1 MTIRECARRRDSTFG
16 TVRPGLSRSLKP
28 GQRYI
33 VDSEDRTIF
42 MRVRMSLQPL
52 PGGRTAQRLL
62 RAEQRSTEL
71 GQVGRRDLRAAGP
84 RHIRQI
90 GGRGL
95 PARATPCAAISI
107 DQAFTLRYLW
117 ADPAASYTRPAESEA
132 LRVWEGRVTTSGLTL
147 NPEVAEAKSAGPR
160 WFEETDRG
168 NLAIIDEL
176 VAGNYLDHNP
186 PLPDLPSGREG
197 VRPAIEV
204 LRSAFL
210 DAMHTIDNLIA
221 EGDKVMTRVTTC
233 ATLVGECLG
242 DQPTGKVVAISGIAV
257 HRVADGKLVE
267 HWAHAD
273 IAAFMRQIGADV
285 GDLGQAVG
293 EQPAQ
298 RRLNVLLVGCV
309 AHPLARPDQH
319 PPASGFEPRQVVLC
333 VLAPHKC
340 LLAVGR
346 ELFLSELANCLQ
358 HQMSVTSSSIW
369 PCWLRICS
377 ARART

>member
-1 MTIRECARRRDSTFG
+1 M
-16 TVRPGLSRSLKP
+16 
-28 GQRYI
+28 
-33 VDSEDRTIF
+33 
-42 MRVRMSLQPL
+42 
-52 PGGRTAQRLL
+52 
-62 RAEQRSTEL
+62 
-71 GQVGRRDLRAAGP
+71 
-84 RHIRQI
+84 
-90 GGRGL
+90 
-95 PARATPCAAISI
+95 
-107 DQAFTLRYLW
+107 
-117 ADPAASYTRPAESEA
+117 
-132 LRVWEGRVTTSGLTL
+132 TTSGLTL

-221 EGDKVMTRVTTC
+221 EGDKVMTRVTTL

-242 DQPTGKVVAISGIAV
+242 YQPTGKVVAISGIAV